1 MIDGDNLTLMA
12 HSPKT
17 HNLTPIFVG
26 GTGRSGTTILGDLLN
41 EHSQIRT
48 SNPTE
53 IKFLSNRGGLLDV
66 IFGSPSLKLLD
77 RKKISMLHVRTYR
90 QRKRRDLDARYL
102 RMQEFKERLWQKWWE
117 IDAQPPHGPGLHA
130 GIDKEALAQI
140 ISRFE
145 KSLKGNPSRLGTR
158 FMNDFISAQLDSSS
172 YEKYWAE
179 TTPMNISYARQ
190 LLILYPQARFIVM
203 RRDPRDV
210 IASLLTKDWG
220 PTTPLEGI
228 EWIEK
233 RLRSDSFGE
242 SFIPDNQLLVV
253 NLEDLVS
260 NSPKESYQRILNFLK
275 VIDEP
280 AMRAFHQERMSS
292 DLASSGRWKTQI
304 DSPEFSQAFTDM
316 IQRLEHDSVKFGL
329 I

>member
-1 MIDGDNLTLMA
+1 MA

-77 RKKISMLHVRTYR
+77 RKKISMLHYRTYR
-90 QRKRRDLDARYL
+90 ERRRRDLHTRYL

-130 GIDKEALAQI
+130 GIDKEVLAQI

-145 KSLKGNPSRLGTR
+145 KSLKKNPSRLGTR
-158 FMNDFISAQLDSSS
+158 FMNDFISAQLDSSGH
-172 YEKYWAE
+172 EKYWAE

-233 RLRSDSFGE
+233 RLRSDSYGE
-242 SFIPDNQLLVV
+242 SFIPKDQLLVI

-260 NSPKESYQRILNFLK
+260 NSPKESYQRILDFLQI
-275 VIDEP
+275 IDEP
-280 AMRAFHQERMSS
+280 VMRAFHQVRMSS

-304 DSPEFSQAFTDM
+304 DSPEFSQAFAEM
-316 IQRLEHDSVKFGL
+316 IQRLENDSVKFGV